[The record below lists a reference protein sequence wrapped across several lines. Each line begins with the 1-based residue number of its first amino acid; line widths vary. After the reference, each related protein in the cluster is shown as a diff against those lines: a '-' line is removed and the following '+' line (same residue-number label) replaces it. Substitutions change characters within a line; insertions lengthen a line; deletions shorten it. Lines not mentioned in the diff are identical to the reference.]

1 MISEAM
7 QMQTEEMMKIF
18 DFEKIQIDK
27 IDENHFEEK
36 HDLYDNFHKLEER
49 DGVWNLILEIHERR
63 HGEEIEKTFRNRD
76 EAIKYF
82 CFSEL
87 RKKYIHEYLFPII
100 NDNDKMGAIDF
111 TAEELK
117 KIFDELGIMSDLY
130 EFNSYK
136 GNAINL
142 LVEQNGKYS
151 LVFLDGQKNVIRK
164 TLEFELPE
172 ALFFMF
178 EMVYL
183 MHIMKTHLAEMQK
196 IGLLQD
202 GVSNED
208 YLVLLE

>member
-1 MISEAM
+1 
-7 QMQTEEMMKIF
+7 MQTEEMMKIF